1 MWEARLWLALDH
13 ETPVDIVSTMGPD
26 IEVEQLLELYFVA
39 HPLVDW
45 RETIRETGSGRQRRM
60 MLRVRVDSSASAE
73 CWVTMPQCRLPLEGD
88 AQEIEQ
94 TVRLWLLRLSDT
106 SKNGVAEV
114 LAGLA
119 AAPELPP
126 TVAVRRRQLK
136 SGVGADGLLL
146 EQSDVSSVANLG
158 VNRLFRCVR
167 VEGSSAVTVHRAMLA
182 LRQRY
187 PAAGFVQS
195 LPDFARTL
203 LRTRRPAAVA
213 PPPAA
218 AAIATDDGAPA
229 TPARTGDSVAGDDAL
244 SAGLSAAPSA
254 PLGGGR
260 AADDALSASLLLEH
274 SWVRAPRNS
283 AAQFGRAIRRNC
295 ADGPARPRAGALD
308 QGRLLAPAVARPRRR
323 RPRARRAPGCHAQ
336 ARRQPGGGD
345 AKLPGASG
353 AADARR
359 GGGGGACRS
368 AREACRLPWGRDQ

>member
-94 TVRLWLLRLSDT
+94 TVRLWLLPLSDT

-182 LRQRY
+182 LRQ
-187 PAAGFVQS
+187 AAGARAAGG
-195 LPDFARTL
+195 ARTAQ
-203 LRTRRPAAVA
+203 TPWRRPLRRPPATGARRA
-213 PPPAA
+213 PAPPAA
-218 AAIATDDGAPA
+218 AAS
-229 TPARTGDSVAGDDAL
+229 R
-244 SAGLSAAPSA
+244 
-254 PLGGGR
+254 
-260 AADDALSASLLLEH
+260 
-274 SWVRAPRNS
+274 
-283 AAQFGRAIRRNC
+283 
-295 ADGPARPRAGALD
+295 
-308 QGRLLAPAVARPRRR
+308 RPRRGR
-323 RPRARRAPGCHAQ
+323 
-336 ARRQPGGGD
+336 
-345 AKLPGASG
+345 GAG
-353 AADARR
+353 
-359 GGGGGACRS
+359 
-368 AREACRLPWGRDQ
+368 

>member
-1 MWEARLWLALDH
+1 M
-13 ETPVDIVSTMGPD
+13 
-26 IEVEQLLELYFVA
+26 A

-203 LRTRRPAAVA
+203 LRTPRGVKLAAAAHLRELLVA
-213 PPPAA
+213 TLLPAA
-218 AAIATDDGAPA
+218 A
-229 TPARTGDSVAGDDAL
+229 R
-244 SAGLSAAPSA
+244 GLF
-254 PLGGGR
+254 R
-260 AADDALSASLLLEH
+260 
-274 SWVRAPRNS
+274 
-283 AAQFGRAIRRNC
+283 
-295 ADGPARPRAGALD
+295 
-308 QGRLLAPAVARPRRR
+308 
-323 RPRARRAPGCHAQ
+323 
-336 ARRQPGGGD
+336 
-345 AKLPGASG
+345 SG
-353 AADARR
+353 AAASPPP
-359 GGGGGACRS
+359 G
-368 AREACRLPWGRDQ
+368 P